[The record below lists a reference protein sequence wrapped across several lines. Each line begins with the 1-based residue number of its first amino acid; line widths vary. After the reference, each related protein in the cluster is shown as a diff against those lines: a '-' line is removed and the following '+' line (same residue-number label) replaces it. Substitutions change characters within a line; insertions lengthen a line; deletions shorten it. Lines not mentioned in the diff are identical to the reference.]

1 MKLQDTP
8 DVQSLPEQPDLEMVV
23 KNLAPVLLDEPL
35 STAAPSL
42 SSCRP
47 ARRELTSKTPEAKP
61 IFQKRWAI
69 FSAKP
74 KCDKPLP
81 PTMVRLEGVYDSI
94 SYNDVVAAV
103 GFFGKTKSVLLLRAK
118 LQAVACFEKEEDAE
132 KLRKMKKLSVKGVQ
146 VAVVKGKDA
155 VSKRPLLTCT
165 TEQKKRPQHESSK
178 FGIIPPQTTE
188 STSTGRITSLLVSFS
203 SKKMKT
209 AKNSN
214 VPAIRRVE
222 LVEAKEAA
230 SKLPF
235 RSSVLPHNGG
245 SEKTVESSECETSA
259 IESVVAP
266 TESGQV
272 ETFTNTNVTEPNKVT
287 ETVSQL
293 SWCSVVAS
301 EAETGSITAAQESA
315 VVSDD
320 KDKVG
325 ATTSLT
331 SNEMMQQEDFT
342 KANVEA
348 TDTEPLKSG
357 NTGDSTVT
365 SLTVGE
371 KLDEM
376 YTKFTS
382 GCSGFRKALRPNVSF
397 L

>member
-1 MKLQDTP
+1 
-8 DVQSLPEQPDLEMVV
+8 
-23 KNLAPVLLDEPL
+23 
-35 STAAPSL
+35 
-42 SSCRP
+42 
-47 ARRELTSKTPEAKP
+47 
-61 IFQKRWAI
+61 
-69 FSAKP
+69 
-74 KCDKPLP
+74 
-81 PTMVRLEGVYDSI
+81 
-94 SYNDVVAAV
+94 
-103 GFFGKTKSVLLLRAK
+103 
-118 LQAVACFEKEEDAE
+118 
-132 KLRKMKKLSVKGVQ
+132 
-146 VAVVKGKDA
+146 
-155 VSKRPLLTCT
+155 
-165 TEQKKRPQHESSK
+165 
-178 FGIIPPQTTE
+178 
-188 STSTGRITSLLVSFS
+188 
-203 SKKMKT
+203 MKT

-222 LVEAKEAA
+222 LVEGKEAA

-287 ETVSQL
+287 ETISQL

-382 GCSGFRKALRPNVSF
+382 ACSGFRKALRPNVSF

>member
-1 MKLQDTP
+1 MFGYKALQRKDCLT
-8 DVQSLPEQPDLEMVV
+8 
-23 KNLAPVLLDEPL
+23 
-35 STAAPSL
+35 
-42 SSCRP
+42 
-47 ARRELTSKTPEAKP
+47 ELTISFKTFP
-61 IFQKRWAI
+61 
-69 FSAKP
+69 
-74 KCDKPLP
+74 C
-81 PTMVRLEGVYDSI
+81 I
-94 SYNDVVAAV
+94 SLFLSH
-103 GFFGKTKSVLLLRAK
+103 FFPFT
-118 LQAVACFEKEEDAE
+118 CF
-132 KLRKMKKLSVKGVQ
+132 LHS
-146 VAVVKGKDA
+146 
-155 VSKRPLLTCT
+155 
-165 TEQKKRPQHESSK
+165 ESSK
-178 FGIIPPQTTE
+178 FGIIAPQTTE

-287 ETVSQL
+287 ETISQL

-301 EAETGSITAAQESA
+301 EAETGSITAAQVSA

-382 GCSGFRKALRPNVSF
+382 GCSSFRKALRPNVSF

>member
-1 MKLQDTP
+1 MFGYKALQRKDCLT
-8 DVQSLPEQPDLEMVV
+8 
-23 KNLAPVLLDEPL
+23 
-35 STAAPSL
+35 
-42 SSCRP
+42 
-47 ARRELTSKTPEAKP
+47 ELTISFKTFP
-61 IFQKRWAI
+61 
-69 FSAKP
+69 
-74 KCDKPLP
+74 C
-81 PTMVRLEGVYDSI
+81 I
-94 SYNDVVAAV
+94 SLFLSHFIPFT
-103 GFFGKTKSVLLLRAK
+103 FFLHR
-118 LQAVACFEKEEDAE
+118 Q
-132 KLRKMKKLSVKGVQ
+132 
-146 VAVVKGKDA
+146 
-155 VSKRPLLTCT
+155 
-165 TEQKKRPQHESSK
+165 SSK
-178 FGIIPPQTTE
+178 FGIIAPQTTE

-203 SKKMKT
+203 LENTSSRQILKT
-209 AKNSN
+209 AENSN

-235 RSSVLPHNGG
+235 RCSENSEILPHNGG
-245 SEKTVESSECETSA
+245 SEKTAESSECECETSA

-266 TESGQV
+266 IESGQV

-287 ETVSQL
+287 ETISQL
-293 SWCSVVAS
+293 SWCSLVAS

-320 KDKVG
+320 KHKVG

-348 TDTEPLKSG
+348 KDTEPLKSG
-357 NTGDSTVT
+357 STGDSTVT

-382 GCSGFRKALRPNVSF
+382 SCSGFRKALRPNVSF